1 MPVADS
7 GCSRWLSIAE
17 IGLPQSICFAGRGG
31 MATNLNEQ
39 SEFIFVSPFRRGALE
54 SPQGRDLF
62 QACLWQHH
70 RTFGAITS
78 AKPTLL
84 LAQRATTKSKTNK
97 IIINNLILK
106 TNRMKKVFAT
116 LTVLAMLTIGSVAVM
131 AQEPAVA
138 DSVASEQVTE
148 TPAADAEE
156 VGGIEALHKTLKVKF
171 IEGGAGFMAA
181 TLICLVF
188 GLALCIERIIY
199 LSLSK
204 TNTKAL
210 LAKVEEALKNG
221 GIEAALEVCRNTR
234 GPVASIFYQGLSR
247 YSEGLEVVEKTV
259 SSYGGVQLG
268 LLEKNLSWISLFIS
282 IAPSLGFLGTIIGM
296 IQAFDKI
303 QQVGDIS
310 ATVVAGGIKVAL
322 LTTLLGLII
331 AIILQVFYNYIL
343 SLIEGLVNEMEDS
356 SISLLDLVVEYDAAQ
371 KK

>member
-1 MPVADS
+1 
-7 GCSRWLSIAE
+7 
-17 IGLPQSICFAGRGG
+17 
-31 MATNLNEQ
+31 
-39 SEFIFVSPFRRGALE
+39 
-54 SPQGRDLF
+54 
-62 QACLWQHH
+62 
-70 RTFGAITS
+70 
-78 AKPTLL
+78 
-84 LAQRATTKSKTNK
+84 
-97 IIINNLILK
+97 
-106 TNRMKKVFAT
+106 MKKIFAT
-116 LTVLAMLTIGSVAVM
+116 LTVLAMFSFGSVAVM
-131 AQEPAVA
+131 AQE
-138 DSVASEQVTE
+138 
-148 TPAADAEE
+148 AAEAAPVAEE
-156 VGGIEALHKTLKVKF
+156 VTVDSAAVEAPVVEAEEVVEEAEGGIVALHKTLKTKF
-171 IEGGAGFMAA
+171 IEVGAGFMAA
-181 TLICLVF
+181 TLICLLF

-210 LAKVEEALKNG
+210 LAEVEAALKNG

-247 YSEGLEVVEKTV
+247 YNEGVDVVEKTV
-259 SSYGGVQLG
+259 ASYGGVQLG

>member
-1 MPVADS
+1 
-7 GCSRWLSIAE
+7 
-17 IGLPQSICFAGRGG
+17 
-31 MATNLNEQ
+31 
-39 SEFIFVSPFRRGALE
+39 
-54 SPQGRDLF
+54 
-62 QACLWQHH
+62 
-70 RTFGAITS
+70 
-78 AKPTLL
+78 
-84 LAQRATTKSKTNK
+84 
-97 IIINNLILK
+97 
-106 TNRMKKVFAT
+106 MKKIFAT
-116 LTVLAMLTIGSVAVM
+116 LTVLAMFSFGSVAVM
-131 AQEPAVA
+131 AQ
-138 DSVASEQVTE
+138 D
-148 TPAADAEE
+148 AAEAAPVAEE
-156 VGGIEALHKTLKVKF
+156 VTVDSAAVEAPVVEAEEVVEEAESGIVALHKTLKTKF

-210 LAKVEEALKNG
+210 LAEVEAALKNG

-247 YSEGLEVVEKTV
+247 YNEGVDVVEKTV
-259 SSYGGVQLG
+259 ASYGGVQLG

>member
-1 MPVADS
+1 
-7 GCSRWLSIAE
+7 
-17 IGLPQSICFAGRGG
+17 
-31 MATNLNEQ
+31 
-39 SEFIFVSPFRRGALE
+39 
-54 SPQGRDLF
+54 
-62 QACLWQHH
+62 
-70 RTFGAITS
+70 
-78 AKPTLL
+78 
-84 LAQRATTKSKTNK
+84 
-97 IIINNLILK
+97 
-106 TNRMKKVFAT
+106 MKKVFAT
-116 LTVLAMLTIGSVAVM
+116 LTVLAMLTFGSAAVM
-131 AQEPAVA
+131 AQEDTVA
-138 DSVASEQVTE
+138 AQAEATTEQVDEQAVE
-148 TPAADAEE
+148 TTSVEEAAPVAEE
-156 VGGIEALHKTLKVKF
+156 SESGIVALHKTLKTKF

-181 TLICLVF
+181 TLLCLVF

-204 TNTKAL
+204 TNTKVL
-210 LAKVEEALKNG
+210 LAKIEEALKNG

-247 YSEGLEVVEKTV
+247 YDEGIDVVEKTV

-296 IQAFDKI
+296 IEAFDKI

-331 AIILQVFYNYIL
+331 AIVLQLFYNYIL

-371 KK
+371 KNK

>member
-1 MPVADS
+1 MKK
-7 GCSRWLSIAE
+7 
-17 IGLPQSICFAGRGG
+17 
-31 MATNLNEQ
+31 
-39 SEFIFVSPFRRGALE
+39 IFV
-54 SPQGRDLF
+54 
-62 QACLWQHH
+62 
-70 RTFGAITS
+70 
-78 AKPTLL
+78 
-84 LAQRATTKSKTNK
+84 
-97 IIINNLILK
+97 
-106 TNRMKKVFAT
+106 T
-116 LTVLAMLTIGSVAVM
+116 LTVMAMLTFGGVAAM
-131 AQEPAVA
+131 AQDAAVA
-138 DSVASEQVTE
+138 AEATEQVTE
-148 TPAADAEE
+148 NNDSAATAVEDAVVEPE
-156 VGGIEALHKTLKVKF
+156 QATEAVAQDNGIVALHKTLKTKF

-181 TLICLVF
+181 TLLCLVF

-210 LAKVEEALKNG
+210 LNDIEAALKNKG
-221 GIEAALEVCRNTR
+221 LEAALEVCRNTR

-247 YSEGLEVVEKTV
+247 YSEGVDVVEKTV
-259 SSYGGVQLG
+259 ASYGGVQLG

-331 AIILQVFYNYIL
+331 AIILQLFYNYIL

-356 SISLLDLVVEYDAAQ
+356 SISLLDIVVEYDANQ
-371 KK
+371 KKK

>member
-1 MPVADS
+1 
-7 GCSRWLSIAE
+7 
-17 IGLPQSICFAGRGG
+17 
-31 MATNLNEQ
+31 
-39 SEFIFVSPFRRGALE
+39 
-54 SPQGRDLF
+54 
-62 QACLWQHH
+62 
-70 RTFGAITS
+70 
-78 AKPTLL
+78 
-84 LAQRATTKSKTNK
+84 
-97 IIINNLILK
+97 
-106 TNRMKKVFAT
+106 MKKVFAT
-116 LTVLAMLTIGSVAVM
+116 LTVLAMLTFGSAAVM
-131 AQEPAVA
+131 AQEDTVA
-138 DSVASEQVTE
+138 AQAEATTEQVDE
-148 TPAADAEE
+148 QAAEPTSVEEAAPVAEE
-156 VGGIEALHKTLKVKF
+156 SEGGIVAPHKTLKTKF

-181 TLICLVF
+181 TLLCLVF

-204 TNTKAL
+204 TNTKVLLSKIEDAL
-210 LAKVEEALKNG
+210 RNG

-247 YSEGLEVVEKTV
+247 YDEGIDVVEKTV

-331 AIILQVFYNYIL
+331 AIVLQLFYNYIL

>member
-1 MPVADS
+1 
-7 GCSRWLSIAE
+7 
-17 IGLPQSICFAGRGG
+17 
-31 MATNLNEQ
+31 
-39 SEFIFVSPFRRGALE
+39 
-54 SPQGRDLF
+54 
-62 QACLWQHH
+62 
-70 RTFGAITS
+70 
-78 AKPTLL
+78 
-84 LAQRATTKSKTNK
+84 
-97 IIINNLILK
+97 
-106 TNRMKKVFAT
+106 MKKLFAT
-116 LTVLAMLTIGSVAVM
+116 LTVLAMLAFNGVAVM
-131 AQEPAVA
+131 AQDAAAENAEPVA
-138 DSVASEQVTE
+138 EQQVTE
-148 TPAADAEE
+148 ETAAPVEEVAPAEAEAEE
-156 VGGIEALHKTLKVKF
+156 GTLVALHKSMKTKF

-181 TLICLVF
+181 TLLCLIF

-210 LAKVEEALKNG
+210 LANVEKALKEG
-221 GIEAALEVCRNTR
+221 GIEKAMEVCRNTR

-247 YSEGLEVVEKTV
+247 YDEGVDVVEKTV

-322 LTTLLGLII
+322 LTTLLGLVI
-331 AIILQVFYNYIL
+331 AIILQLFYNYIL

-356 SISLLDLVVEYDAAQ
+356 SISLLDLVVEYNANQ
-371 KK
+371 KA

>member
-1 MPVADS
+1 
-7 GCSRWLSIAE
+7 
-17 IGLPQSICFAGRGG
+17 
-31 MATNLNEQ
+31 
-39 SEFIFVSPFRRGALE
+39 
-54 SPQGRDLF
+54 
-62 QACLWQHH
+62 
-70 RTFGAITS
+70 
-78 AKPTLL
+78 
-84 LAQRATTKSKTNK
+84 
-97 IIINNLILK
+97 
-106 TNRMKKVFAT
+106 MKKIFAT
-116 LTVLAMLTIGSVAVM
+116 LTVLAMFSFGSVAVM
-131 AQEPAVA
+131 AQ
-138 DSVASEQVTE
+138 D
-148 TPAADAEE
+148 AAEAAPVAEE
-156 VGGIEALHKTLKVKF
+156 VTVDSAAAEAPVAPVVEAEEVVEEAESGIVALHKTLKTKF

-210 LAKVEEALKNG
+210 LAEVEAALKNG

-247 YSEGLEVVEKTV
+247 YSEGVDVVEKTV
-259 SSYGGVQLG
+259 ASYGGVQLG

-343 SLIEGLVNEMEDS
+343 SFVEGLVNEMEDA

>member
-1 MPVADS
+1 
-7 GCSRWLSIAE
+7 
-17 IGLPQSICFAGRGG
+17 
-31 MATNLNEQ
+31 
-39 SEFIFVSPFRRGALE
+39 
-54 SPQGRDLF
+54 
-62 QACLWQHH
+62 
-70 RTFGAITS
+70 
-78 AKPTLL
+78 
-84 LAQRATTKSKTNK
+84 
-97 IIINNLILK
+97 
-106 TNRMKKVFAT
+106 MKKIFAT
-116 LTVLAMLTIGSVAVM
+116 LTVLAMFSFGSVAVM
-131 AQEPAVA
+131 AQ
-138 DSVASEQVTE
+138 D
-148 TPAADAEE
+148 AAEAAPVAEE
-156 VGGIEALHKTLKVKF
+156 VTVDSAAVEAPVVEAEEVVEEAEGGIVALHKTLKTKF

-181 TLICLVF
+181 TLLCLVF

-210 LAKVEEALKNG
+210 LAEVEKALKNG

-247 YSEGLEVVEKTV
+247 YSEGVDVVEKTV
-259 SSYGGVQLG
+259 ASYGGVQLG

-343 SLIEGLVNEMEDS
+343 SLVEGLVNEMEDA